1 MGPDDKNKD
10 KAPRAKAADKAA
22 APKAGKA
29 AAVKAAASKAASAV
43 ASKAASAV
51 KAIKASRAAKGPAKA
66 EDILNGAQA
75 IVRFLKE
82 RGTPLVFGYPG
93 GAVIPLYD
101 ALYDSGLRHILARHE
116 QGAIHAADGFARA
129 TGKTGVVFATSGP
142 GATNLVTGLATA
154 HMDSVPLVAITG
166 QVPTT
171 SLGSDSFQ
179 EADIYGISIP
189 ITKYNYLIK
198 DPADLLPALS
208 EAFHIASTGRPGPV
222 LVDIPKDV
230 QTAALSYFPPK
241 TVPIPGYSP
250 SPKPDPEGVAKLAE
264 AIAVSRRPL
273 LYVGGGAITTGVQAD
288 LLKLAEG
295 SDMAVVTSLQ
305 AKGAF
310 PDTHPLCLGLPGMHG
325 PKYANIAINEADL
338 IVGLGARFDDRV
350 VGDVR
355 RFAPL
360 ARVAH
365 VDVDPAEIGK
375 RVPADLPVEG
385 DLRLALELLLATIS
399 PERKPEWRARIL
411 DLKAKHPLAV
421 PKAGKDIRPQAAI
434 KALSDK
440 AGDGALFVTD
450 VGQHQ
455 MWCAQF
461 LSVSKPRRFL
471 SSGGLGT
478 MGFGLP
484 AAMGAALGHKGGQVY
499 AVVGDGGFQMTL
511 QELATVR
518 QYGIPV
524 KILIINN
531 GCLGMVR
538 QWQEF
543 FNGRRY
549 SETVFGY
556 NPDFAKLAA
565 VYGIPS
571 RRVDKPQDL
580 DGAVSWLVAEKGP
593 ALLDAMVAKGEN
605 VLPMI
610 PAGKGQTDFYE
621 TEG

>member
-1 MGPDDKNKD
+1 MSQESKKPSKAPAKPSA
-10 KAPRAKAADKAA
+10 KAPAPRA
-22 APKAGKA
+22 G
-29 AAVKAAASKAASAV
+29 
-43 ASKAASAV
+43 
-51 KAIKASRAAKGPAKA
+51 G
-66 EDILNGAQA
+66 ETLTGAQA

-82 RGTPLVFGYPG
+82 RGPEFVFGYPG
-93 GAVIPLYD
+93 GSVIPLYD
-101 ALYDSGLRHILARHE
+101 AMYGSGLGHILARHE

-129 TGKTGVVFATSGP
+129 TGKVGVAIATSGP

-154 HMDSVPLVAITG
+154 HMDSVPVVAITG

-189 ITKYNYLIK
+189 ITKYNFLVK
-198 DPADLLPALS
+198 DPAELLDALA
-208 EAFHIASTGRPGPV
+208 EAFYIASTGRPGPV

-230 QTAALSYFPPK
+230 QTATLPYRDPGPVS
-241 TVPIPGYSP
+241 IPGYNP
-250 SPKPDPEGVAKLAE
+250 SPDPDPRDVARLAE
-264 AIAVSRRPL
+264 AIQGARRPL
-273 LYVGGGAITTGVQAD
+273 LYVGGGAVTTGSAPEI
-288 LLKLAEG
+288 LRLAEG
-295 SDMAVVTSLQ
+295 SDIPAVTSLQ

-310 PDTHPLCLGLPGMHG
+310 PDGHPLSLGLPGMHG
-325 PKYANIAINEADL
+325 AKYANFAMNEADL

-375 RVPADLPVEG
+375 RVQATLPVAG
-385 DLRLALELLLATIS
+385 DLRKALRLLLGTLKA
-399 PERKPEWRARIL
+399 EGKPEWRARIQE
-411 DLKAKHPLAV
+411 LKARHPLQV
-421 PKAGKDIRPQAAI
+421 PRSDEEIKPQAAI
-434 KALSDK
+434 ELASRL
-440 AGDGALFVTD
+440 AGDDALFATD

-455 MWCAQF
+455 MWSAQF
-461 LSVSKPRRFL
+461 LRITKPRRFL

-484 AAMGAALGHKGGQVY
+484 AAMGAAVGLPGTQVV

-511 QELATVR
+511 QELGAIR
-518 QYGIPV
+518 QYDIPV
-524 KILIINN
+524 KVLICDN

-543 FNGRRY
+543 FHGRRY
-549 SETVFGY
+549 SETVFKF
-556 NPDFAKLAA
+556 NPDFPALAGA
-565 VYGIPS
+565 YGIPG
-571 RRVDKPQDL
+571 RRVESPAEL
-580 DGAVSWLVAEKGP
+580 EAALSWLLGAKGP
-593 ALLDAMVAKGEN
+593 ALLDVAVAKGEN

-610 PAGKGQTDFYE
+610 PAGKGQTDFFE
-621 TEG
+621 SEA